1 VVPEAEAERISPEL
15 VWLRIRTAFDPI
27 PPETDRGAG
36 VRVASAPMFT
46 PESKSETK
54 TSSPVPLAES
64 VRLSFDAVVRID
76 APPLPNV
83 TVPAAPPRLRV
94 VAAPKA
100 LMVVAV
106 VLNTSKDEEPVI
118 ILVVMVGEVPKTDT
132 PEPVSS
138 VRVLRSTDDNPEYT
152 RFLLASV
159 SANLEAVASARFTL
173 PEPAS
178 ITMSPV
184 VEPPR
189 VRVWALVVPRL
200 PPPVKKAALFPE
212 FADIEAV
219 GVNAPVMF
227 RTANFA
233 EAVVVP
239 PIRRSMVEFMG
250 VSALPSA
257 EVVHQLVPVR

>member
-1 VVPEAEAERISPEL
+1 MNLVVPDPEALIRFPEL
-15 VWLRIRTAFDPI
+15 VLLTIKEAFDPI
-27 PPETDRGAG
+27 PPETERGAG

-64 VRLSFDAVVRID
+64 VRLSFDAVVRVD

-138 VRVLRSTDDNPEYT
+138 VRVSIKTWDNP
-152 RFLLASV
+152 V
-159 SANLEAVASARFTL
+159 
-173 PEPAS
+173 
-178 ITMSPV
+178 
-184 VEPPR
+184 
-189 VRVWALVVPRL
+189 
-200 PPPVKKAALFPE
+200 
-212 FADIEAV
+212 
-219 GVNAPVMF
+219 
-227 RTANFA
+227 
-233 EAVVVP
+233 
-239 PIRRSMVEFMG
+239 
-250 VSALPSA
+250 
-257 EVVHQLVPVR
+257 